1 MRFLSCL
8 FLFSFA
14 NATFA
19 AEPTVYRAGVA
30 VVKITPREPIWMA
43 GYASRN
49 KPADGP
55 IHDLYAKALC
65 LDDDKKM
72 LVLLTSD
79 LIGFPRELAEA
90 VTSEVKMQTGLTRDR
105 LMLTASHTHSGP
117 VLRDNLADMYD
128 LSPTEAK
135 KVRDYNARLKDQ
147 LVDVIVRSIEN
158 RVPAVLSYGEGDAG
172 FAINRRQATGKGVQ
186 IGLNPDGPVDHRV
199 PVLKVESADRN
210 KLFAVAFGYACHNT
224 TLDLYQWSGDYAGFA
239 QAELEKAHPGTVA
252 MFWTGCGADANPTP
266 RRLLAHAVKHGQ
278 SLATSVNAVLKTPM
292 TPLTGNLHSQYET
305 IRLDFAAMPT
315 RDQLN
320 ADTKSTSFAHRTRA
334 KRLLNDWEKN
344 GSIADHY
351 PHYPVQVWRV
361 GTDLVWVA
369 LGGEV
374 VVDYALRV
382 RHELKGQGHL
392 WVAGYANDVMAYIPS
407 ARVLH
412 EGGYEADSSMIYYGM
427 PSRWAL
433 TTEDR
438 IIEAT
443 KRLAKVAK

>member
-8 FLFSFA
+8 FVLSVA

-19 AEPTVYRAGVA
+19 VEPTVYRAGVA
-30 VVKITPREPIWMA
+30 TVKITPSEPIWMA

-49 KPADGP
+49 KPANGT
-55 IHDLYAKALC
+55 IHELYAKALC
-65 LDDDKKM
+65 LDDGKKT
-72 LVLLTSD
+72 LVLLTTD
-79 LIGFPRELAEA
+79 LIGLPRILSDA
-90 VTSEVKMQTGLTRDR
+90 VAADVKTQTGLTRDC

-128 LSPTEAK
+128 LSPAEAK
-135 KVRDYNARLKDQ
+135 KVRDYNATLKDL
-147 LVDVIVRSIEN
+147 LVGVIVKAYKN
-158 RVPAVLSYGEGDAG
+158 RVPAVLSHGEGDAG

-199 PVLKVESADRN
+199 PVLKVESADRK
-210 KLFAVAFGYACHNT
+210 KLLAIAFGYACHNT

-266 RRLLAHAVKHGQ
+266 RRLLEHAVKHGQ
-278 SLATSVNAVLKTPM
+278 SLATSVNAVLKSPM

-334 KRLLNDWEKN
+334 RRLLNDWEKN

-374 VVDYALRV
+374 VVDYALRL

-412 EGGYEADSSMIYYGM
+412 EGGYESDSSMIYYGM

-433 TTEDR
+433 STEDR
-438 IIEAT
+438 IIEST
-443 KRLAKVAK
+443 KRLVSKTK